1 MYGWKRLEII
11 VSNICIILLDNRFT
25 SSEHLLSLVN
35 VDRSS
40 LPRCSLNVIYT
51 YKYMFIPLLGILITF
66 CLISGL
72 MTIS

>member
-40 LPRCSLNVIYT
+40 LPRCSLKVIYT
-51 YKYMFIPLLGILITF
+51 FQIYVYTIIWDINYILSNLWIND
-66 CLISGL
+66 
-72 MTIS
+72 